1 VAQRFSEP
9 ALRTLDYLNK
19 SMNGSKFFAVELVKF
34 TGEEITAYESCTIAK
49 LSSLSLNGRG
59 AILLEIEALDQINE
73 ADYRRVMGNVFKV

>member
-1 VAQRFSEP
+1 MAQRFSEP

-49 LSSLSLNGRG
+49 LSSFLSPNGRG
-59 AILLEIEALDQINE
+59 VILLEIEALD
-73 ADYRRVMGNVFKV
+73 